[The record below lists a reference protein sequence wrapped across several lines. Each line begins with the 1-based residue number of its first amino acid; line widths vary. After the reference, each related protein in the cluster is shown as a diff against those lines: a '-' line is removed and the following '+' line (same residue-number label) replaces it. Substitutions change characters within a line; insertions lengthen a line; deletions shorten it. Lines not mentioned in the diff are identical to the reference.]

1 MASSVKINVPGAVQ
15 IKISG
20 ISGVSGLVALGYTSD
35 GVEVSIREFSEEV
48 KSDRYGGER
57 GPAIDKQ
64 MLGLEADIRMTL
76 TEFNVEY
83 LHHLQSRM
91 PGSAAIVAAPGKVIT
106 PGTLGFA
113 GGNLIRCLLYG
124 VLDAAAVV
132 AAVPAAELLTPLNFP
147 FCSVVDAVGYNVGT
161 RYARANITLK
171 AYQGLVS
178 SDVVLY
184 NRVST

>member
-1 MASSVKINVPGAVQ
+1 MASSVKINVPGAVNV
-15 IKISG
+15 KLSG
-20 ISGVSGLVALGYTSD
+20 ISGTTGLQSFGYTTD
-35 GVEVSIREFSEEV
+35 GVEVNIREFSEEV

-64 MLGLEADIRMTL
+64 MLGLEADIRMVL

-83 LHHLQSRM
+83 LHYLQSRM
-91 PGSAAIVAAPGKVIT
+91 PGNSGIVAAPGKIIT

-113 GGNLIRCLLYG
+113 NGNLIRCLLLG
-124 VLDAAAVV
+124 VLDAAAI
-132 AAVPAAELLTPLNFP
+132 AASTPAIELLTPLNFP

-161 RYARANITLK
+161 RYARANVTLK

-184 NRVST
+184 NRVTS